1 MHETRGTTALQVK
14 PRGKPLMFVLM
25 AGCLAFNAIAALA
38 KAPQKPRLVLQV
50 TVDALRGDL
59 PQRHLHNMG
68 KGGFRYLF
76 DNGVH
81 YTNAHY
87 EHANTET
94 VVGHS
99 SLATGTTPALHG
111 MIGNVWFDKDLN
123 RLVYNV
129 EDDRYHLLSANAD
142 VDKSTEL
149 DPTQRVATAD
159 GRSPRALLT
168 STFSDELAYAY
179 NGRAKIFAVSVKD
192 RGAIPLAGQTGK
204 AFWFSKAAGQ
214 FISSSYYYPRF
225 PQWVQD
231 WNNADP
237 LVRFR
242 GEAWELLKPAEDY
255 LFGKQDEQSWE
266 TNFPG
271 YGITF
276 PHPWG
281 GAADDKYF
289 TTKLTLGPAGDELVL
304 DFAKVL
310 IERENLGKDAIPD
323 YLSVSFSSHDYVN
336 HLFGPSSLEAED
348 VLLQLDRTLA
358 DLFSHIDKTVGLEH
372 TLIVLSADHGTPD
385 ALPYLNLR
393 GDQNS
398 DYYDMANCMQST
410 ESGLAQ
416 AYPDTEGLLG
426 EFSHPYIYLDQA
438 VIKTAGLDEVEVAQI
453 AATLVAR
460 CQGITAAIVT
470 AGSQNAPPP
479 TTSVETRVWN
489 NFNPRR
495 SGDVHVVLDSNV
507 YVNDFDG
514 LIVAATHGSP
524 WNYDTFVPIFFA
536 GHGIN
541 QANISRRVTPYD
553 IAPTLSAAVGIK
565 PPSGSVGN
573 PLEGVLAR

>member
-1 MHETRGTTALQVK
+1 MFETRRTRPTFLLTAFCAANLALCATATAATTNQ
-14 PRGKPLMFVLM
+14 P
-25 AGCLAFNAIAALA
+25 
-38 KAPQKPRLVLQV
+38 PRLVLQI

-68 KGGFRYLF
+68 SGGFRYLF
-76 DNGVH
+76 DKGV
-81 YTNAHY
+81 YYSNAHY

-94 VVGHS
+94 IVGHS

-111 MIGNVWFDKDLN
+111 MIGNIWFDKDVK

-179 NGRAKIFAVSVKD
+179 NGAAKIFAVSVKD

-214 FISSSYYYPRF
+214 FITSNYYYERY
-225 PQWVQD
+225 PQWVLD

-237 LVRFR
+237 LARYS
-242 GEAWELLKPAEDY
+242 GQTWQLLKPQQDY
-255 LFGKQDEQSWE
+255 LFGAVDDQPWE
-266 TNFPG
+266 TDFPG
-271 YGITF
+271 YGRTF
-276 PHPWG
+276 PHAWG
-281 GAADDKYF
+281 TQDDKYF
-289 TTKLTLGPAGDELVL
+289 TTRLTLGPAGDQLVL
-304 DFAKVL
+304 DFAKTL
-310 IERENLGKDAIPD
+310 IKNEALGQDAVPD
-323 YLSVSFSSHDYVN
+323 YLSVSFSSNDYVN

-358 DLFSHIDKTVGLEH
+358 DLLRYIDKTVGLKH
-372 TLIVLSADHGTPD
+372 TLIVLSADHGAPD
-385 ALPYLNLR
+385 ALPYLNQR
-393 GDQNS
+393 GDDNAH
-398 DYYDMANCMQST
+398 YYDMKSCMQT
-410 ESGLAQ
+410 VETGLAKGPFGKAQ
-416 AYPDTEGLLG
+416 GLLG
-426 EFSHPYIYLDQA
+426 EFAHPYIYLDQA
-438 VIKTAGLDEVEVAQI
+438 VMKQQNLDSAEVSITVAGLVEQCSGVS
-453 AATLVAR
+453 
-460 CQGITAAIVT
+460 AAITT
-470 AGSQNAPPP
+470 ADTQDSPARNRV
-479 TTSVETRVWN
+479 VETRVWN
-489 NFNPRR
+489 NYNARR
-495 SGDVHVVLDSNV
+495 SGDVYVVLDSNV

-536 GHGIN
+536 GHGVKN
-541 QANISRRVTPYD
+541 ERVSRRVAPYD
-553 IAPTLSAAVGIK
+553 IAPSLSARLGIK

-573 PLEGVLAR
+573 PLEEVLER

>member
-1 MHETRGTTALQVK
+1 MKEGKRNSHAKLLRTLCAVGMALCATV
-14 PRGKPLMFVLM
+14 
-25 AGCLAFNAIAALA
+25 AHA
-38 KAPQKPRLVLQV
+38 KNQQPPRLVLQV
-50 TVDALRGDL
+50 TVDALRGDM
-59 PQRHLHNMG
+59 PQRLLPNMG

-81 YTNAHY
+81 YSNAHY

-94 VVGHS
+94 IVGHS

-111 MIGNVWFDKDLN
+111 MIGNVWFDKAAG

-129 EDDRYHLLSANAD
+129 EDERYHLLSKDAD

-179 NGRAKIFAVSVKD
+179 NGAARIFAVSVKD

-214 FISSSYYYPRF
+214 FITSSYYYPRF
-225 PQWVQD
+225 PQWVMS
-231 WNNADP
+231 WNNSDP
-237 LVRFR
+237 LAQYR
-242 GEAWELLKPAEDY
+242 GQSWELLKPQQDY
-255 LFGKQDEQSWE
+255 LFSQQDEQAWE

-289 TTKLTLGPAGDELVL
+289 TTKLTLGPAGDQLVL
-304 DFAKVL
+304 EFAKTL
-310 IERENLGKDAIPD
+310 IASEDLGQDAVPD
-323 YLSVSFSSHDYVN
+323 YLSVSFSSNDYVN
-336 HLFGPSSLEAED
+336 HLFGSSSLEAED

-358 DLFSHIDKTVGLEH
+358 DLFSYIDKTVGLKH

-385 ALPYLNLR
+385 APPYLNQS
-393 GDQNS
+393 GDQNAS
-398 DYYDMANCMQST
+398 YYDMAACMQT
-410 ESGLAQ
+410 VDAGVAQ
-416 AYPDTEGLLG
+416 AFGDAQGLLG

-438 VIKTAGLDEVEVAQI
+438 VIKAQKLDKKAVAQL
-453 AATLVAR
+453 AASLVEQ
-460 CQGITAAIVT
+460 CQGISAAIVT
-470 AGSQNAPPP
+470 AG
-479 TTSVETRVWN
+479 TGETSSLNPVVEKRVWN
-489 NFNPRR
+489 NYNPRR
-495 SGDVHVVLDSNV
+495 SGDIHVVLDSNV

-514 LIVAATHGSP
+514 LMVAATHGSP
-524 WNYDTFVPIFFA
+524 WNYDTFVPVFFA
-536 GHGIN
+536 GYGLTKESV
-541 QANISRRVTPYD
+541 SRRVTPYD
-553 IAPTLSAAVGIK
+553 IAPTLSALLGIK

-573 PLEGVLAR
+573 PLDEVLAR

>member
-1 MHETRGTTALQVK
+1 MLEVKRNRRSCLLTVPCAALLAFCTTATASATNQ
-14 PRGKPLMFVLM
+14 P
-25 AGCLAFNAIAALA
+25 
-38 KAPQKPRLVLQV
+38 PRLVLQI

-68 KGGFRYLF
+68 RGGFRYLF

-81 YTNAHY
+81 YSNAHY

-94 VVGHS
+94 IVGHS
-99 SLATGTTPALHG
+99 SLATGATPALHG
-111 MIGNVWFDKDLN
+111 MIGNIWFDKDAK

-179 NGRAKIFAVSVKD
+179 NGAAKIFAVSVKD

-214 FISSSYYYPRF
+214 FITSNYYYERY
-225 PQWVQD
+225 PQWVLD

-237 LVRFR
+237 LARYS
-242 GEAWELLKPAEDY
+242 GQTWQLLKPQQDY
-255 LFGKQDEQSWE
+255 LFGADDDQPWE
-266 TNFPG
+266 TDFPG
-271 YGITF
+271 YGRTF

-281 GAADDKYF
+281 SQDDKYF
-289 TTKLTLGPAGDELVL
+289 TTRLTLGPAGDQLVL
-304 DFAKVL
+304 DFAKTL
-310 IERENLGKDAIPD
+310 IQNEALGQDAVPD
-323 YLSVSFSSHDYVN
+323 YLSVSFSANDYVN

-358 DLFSHIDKTVGLEH
+358 DLLSYIDKTVGLKH
-372 TLIVLSADHGTPD
+372 TLIVLSADHGAPD
-385 ALPYLNLR
+385 ALPYLNQR
-393 GDQNS
+393 GDDNAH
-398 DYYDMANCMQST
+398 YYDMKSCMET
-410 ESGLAQ
+410 VEAGLAKGPFGKAQ
-416 AYPDTEGLLG
+416 GLLG
-426 EFSHPYIYLDQA
+426 EFAHPYIYLDQA
-438 VIKTAGLDEVEVAQI
+438 VLKQQNLNSAEVAKTVAGLVE
-453 AATLVAR
+453 R
-460 CQGITAAIVT
+460 CPGVSAAI
-470 AGSQNAPPP
+470 
-479 TTSVETRVWN
+479 TSAETQDSPSRNPAVETRVWN
-489 NFNPRR
+489 NYNGRR
-495 SGDVHVVLDSNV
+495 SGDVYVVLDSNV

-536 GHGIN
+536 GKGIKN
-541 QANISRRVTPYD
+541 ASVSRRVAPYD
-553 IAPTLSAAVGIK
+553 IAPSLSAKLGIK

-573 PLEGVLAR
+573 PLEEVLGR